1 MIEGEVVE
9 SDGARVA
16 FGVTSLVAIALLFFT
31 FLRNYGKFECF
42 YTLPVVDGCPTFQ
55 LKKPGKVVSTFEVND
70 KDIMKSVGLT
80 LFWCAC

>member
-31 FLRNYGKFECF
+31 FLRNYGKFKCF
-42 YTLPVVDGCPTFQ
+42 KDSP
-55 LKKPGKVVSTFEVND
+55 PGGRCMSKV
-70 KDIMKSVGLT
+70 SVKET
-80 LFWCAC
+80 R